1 MQFLACIASV
11 SARVRRE
18 SWDESKKDYLR
29 TCANFT
35 SANKIAAIHEIWH
48 VSVKVESRST
58 SRLSS
63 TLCLA
68 SILFLIKIYL
78 RVHARKNYTTVE
90 ERQKKNTFAK
100 ACTCTLG
107 QDVV

>member
-1 MQFLACIASV
+1 M
-11 SARVRRE
+11 ARKRK
-18 SWDESKKDYLR
+18 SWTSI
-29 TCANFT
+29 NFT
-35 SANKIAAIHEIWH
+35 FKLN
-48 VSVKVESRST
+48 
-58 SRLSS
+58 

-90 ERQKKNTFAK
+90 ERQKNTFAK
-100 ACTCTLG
+100 ACICTLG